1 MGGFANKGVN
11 FELITFS
18 IISRDFKDLC
28 YMNMLVI
35 IFKEKEE
42 PAKMKNA
49 VAKRE
54 HKKLQ
59 TVKSIKRK

>member
-1 MGGFANKGVN
+1 LERMGGFTNKGVN

-28 YMNMLVI
+28 Y
-35 IFKEKEE
+35 IFKENEE

-49 VAKRE
+49 VAKR
-54 HKKLQ
+54 
-59 TVKSIKRK
+59 